1 MIINDAGEYTLKYT
15 ATDACGNSTV
25 VERGL
30 TVEAPPTYRT
40 VLYTDGTLIINE
52 SSRDE
57 ADNIAQHG
65 VATNVYAPFDPN
77 GATDVDKYIFT
88 INTVLWK
95 SQRSSIISV
104 EFGSNVSPTDMKFWF
119 YNLTNM
125 TSFDAT
131 NLDTSLVTSMQR
143 TFDQCYKIETLDLS
157 GFDTSNVI
165 NMAQMFSY
173 CDVLKN
179 VDLSSFDTSNVTDM
193 SSMFRFDREI
203 ETLDLSS
210 FNTVNVTNM
219 GYMFGACVLLKTIY
233 VSTDFV
239 VSQVTSSSDMLFN
252 LPQIV
257 GGAGTTYNS
266 SNPTDKTYAHIDG
279 GTSDPGYFTAR
290 P

>member
-1 MIINDAGEYTLKYT
+1 MIFDEAGTYQIEYT
-15 ATDACGNSTV
+15 ATDDCGNETV
-25 VERGL
+25 AER
-30 TVEAPPTYRT
+30 TVIVEAPPTYRT
-40 VLYTDGTLIINE
+40 VLYTDGTFIINE

-57 ADNIAQHG
+57 AANVAAHG
-65 VATNVYAPFDPN
+65 QPTNVYAPFDPN
-77 GATDVDKYIFT
+77 GATDADKYIFT
-88 INTVLWK
+88 ISTVLWK

-157 GFDTSNVI
+157 
-165 NMAQMFSY
+165 
-173 CDVLKN
+173 
-179 VDLSSFDTSNVTDM
+179 
-193 SSMFRFDREI
+193 
-203 ETLDLSS
+203 S

-233 VSTDFV
+233 ASTDFV

-279 GTSDPGYFTAR
+279 GTSDPGYFTAKS
-290 P
+290 